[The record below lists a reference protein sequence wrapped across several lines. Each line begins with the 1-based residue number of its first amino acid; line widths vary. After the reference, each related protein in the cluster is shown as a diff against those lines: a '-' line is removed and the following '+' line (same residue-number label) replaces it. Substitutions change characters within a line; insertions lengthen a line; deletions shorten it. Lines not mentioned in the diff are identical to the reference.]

1 MYIDKYIFTDDYNIN
16 EGKLKLMCD
25 LLRDDKELSRTIYSK
40 LDSSCK
46 LGVSSVFKSSI
57 FGNIFP
63 ENAFNKI
70 EIDFLH

>member
-1 MYIDKYIFTDDYNIN
+1 MIIILMK
-16 EGKLKLMCD
+16 EKLKLKCD
-25 LLRDDKELSRTIYSK
+25 LLRDDKELSRTIYYK
-40 LDSSCK
+40 LDSSCT
-46 LGVSSVFKSSI
+46 LGISSVFKSGI